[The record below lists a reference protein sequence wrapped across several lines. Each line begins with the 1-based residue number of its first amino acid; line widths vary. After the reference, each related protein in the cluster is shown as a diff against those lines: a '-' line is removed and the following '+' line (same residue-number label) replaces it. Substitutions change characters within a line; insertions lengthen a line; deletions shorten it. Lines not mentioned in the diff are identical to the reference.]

1 MVVLFIGFLMSPIAV
16 AAGRWFCADLVFQS
30 SLLGVGKYV
39 FPMLTRSTDALFFDG
54 GLLVGVA
61 S

>member
-16 AAGRWFCADLVFQS
+16 AAGRWFCADLVFQR
-30 SLLGVGKYV
+30 SLLGVGEYIV
-39 FPMLTRSTDALFFDG
+39 PMLSSDALFFDG
-54 GLLVGVA
+54 GLLVGGA

>member
-30 SLLGVGKYV
+30 SLLGVGEYIV
-39 FPMLTRSTDALFFDG
+39 PMLSTDALFFDG
-54 GLLVGVA
+54 GLLVEGA

>member
-16 AAGRWFCADLVFQS
+16 AAGRWSCADLVFQS
-30 SLLGVGKYV
+30 SLLGVGEYIV
-39 FPMLTRSTDALFFDG
+39 QMLSTDALFFEE
-54 GLLVGVA
+54 GLLVGGA